1 MSRLFLH
8 FFFTI
13 EHETFMVGAFMY
25 QGCIDHNSGCIG
37 ASASRAIYRS
47 RYIAAIYSGIARE
60 GGQAARQLR
69 KKNALKYMR
78 KAQRMNSWP
87 ASGRSIML
95 HFISQIMDDV
105 RVARR
110 FVFRLLW
117 SSRLR
122 VQVLHLAY
130 VALLRA
136 CSHLVNI

>member
-1 MSRLFLH
+1 
-8 FFFTI
+8 
-13 EHETFMVGAFMY
+13 MY

-47 RYIAAIYSGIARE
+47 RYIATIYSGIAQE
-60 GGQAARQLR
+60 GGQAARQRR
-69 KKNALKYMR
+69 KKNTLKYMR

-105 RVARR
+105 RVQAGR

-130 VALLRA
+130 VARHYYGPVHIL
-136 CSHLVNI
+136 